1 MLMPQGRPNYTLPGM
16 GAGELFGA
24 IRNEIDY
31 ITIWLIF
38 IVTGSL
44 KGEKGNKFGAGGLEW
59 LCLPPLFLRTKEGT
73 RPFSVPASSALGE

>member
-1 MLMPQGRPNYTLPGM
+1 MMLMPQGRPNYTLPGM

-24 IRNEIDY
+24 IRNEISY

-44 KGEKGNKFGAGGLEW
+44 KGEKFGAGGLEW
-59 LCLPPLFLRTKEGT
+59 LCLPPLFLHTKAET
-73 RPFSVPASSALGE
+73 RPFSVPASCALGE